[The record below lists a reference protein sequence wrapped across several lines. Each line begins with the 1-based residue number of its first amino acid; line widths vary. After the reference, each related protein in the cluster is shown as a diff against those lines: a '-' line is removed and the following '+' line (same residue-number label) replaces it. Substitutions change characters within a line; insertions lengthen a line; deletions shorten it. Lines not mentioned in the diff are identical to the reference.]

1 MTLDLELGD
10 DVFDIKAVND
20 SGYDKT
26 ADSRQRPE
34 TRITSVTAR
43 CGSVVIIGEEDGQP
57 TEKQI
62 TIDEAVNRCRALI
75 AMAKAPHKYPSDQRE
90 VRKLVSSFASAV
102 ELARSQLS
110 AALS

>member
-1 MTLDLELGD
+1 MAIDTDFGD
-10 DVFDIKAVND
+10 EVFDIKAVND

-34 TRITSVTAR
+34 TRITKVTAR
-43 CGSVVIIGEEDGQP
+43 SGGVVIIGEENGQP

-62 TIDEAVNRCRALI
+62 TIDEAVHRCRALI
-75 AMAKAPHKYPSDQRE
+75 AMAKAPHKYPSDQKG
-90 VRKLVSSFASAV
+90 VRKLVQDFAAAI

-110 AALS
+110 IALR